1 MVNLGFELERE
12 LSPATH
18 LWNHRL
24 EFPESGVNSALLG
37 GIQTGRALE
46 TCDWGSA
53 RRAWREVIAA
63 ARRAGREARCKGVTM
78 RRFLAELG
86 QAREAVETV
95 LFDGR
100 LPPDLAAE
108 AARRASKM
116 WARVAEHGLAAY
128 WRSSPARRRR

>member
-24 EFPESGVNSALLG
+24 EFPESAVNGALLA
-37 GIQTGRALE
+37 GIQAGRALE
-46 TCDWGSA
+46 ACDWGRA

-63 ARRAGREARCKGVTM
+63 ARRAGREARCQGMTM
-78 RRFLAELG
+78 RRFLADLDR
-86 QAREAVETV
+86 AREAVETV

-100 LPPDLAAE
+100 LPPDLAAD

-116 WARVAEHGLAAY
+116 WARAVEHGLAAY
-128 WRSSPARRRR
+128 WRRTPARRRR

>member
-24 EFPESGVNSALLG
+24 EFPETAVSAAVLA
-37 GIQTGRALE
+37 GIQAGRALE
-46 TCDWGSA
+46 ACDWGGA

-63 ARRAGREARCKGVTM
+63 ARRAGREARCRKVTM

-100 LPPDLAAE
+100 LPPDLAAD

-116 WARVAEHGLAAY
+116 WARVVEHGLAAY
-128 WRSSPARRRR
+128 WRRTPARRRR

>member
-24 EFPESGVNSALLG
+24 ELPESTVRAALLA
-37 GIQTGRALE
+37 GIRAGRALE
-46 TCDWGSA
+46 DCDWGRA
-53 RRAWREVIAA
+53 RRAWREVLTA
-63 ARRAGREARCKGVTM
+63 ARRAGREARCQGASM
-78 RRFLAELG
+78 RRFLADLYR
-86 QAREAVETV
+86 AREAVETV

-100 LPPDLAAE
+100 LPPDLAAD

-116 WARVAEHGLAAY
+116 WARAVEHGLAAY
-128 WRSSPARRRR
+128 WRRTPNRRRR